1 MRLTSIRLRRHTI
14 CAVAGLMLG
23 SRPAT
28 AQQVTVQQPLV
39 GVFQVNTTVSVPD
52 RGSAFLGGVRSAA
65 SGRSAFGPLRS
76 GSSLGLQRDASTAT
90 AHVYIHDLHA
100 MDEALL
106 ASAEPSRSALIDP
119 RVIER
124 LELRGRPDREL
135 PGPSGGDVDLA
146 LQAER
151 LAEQAEARGKF
162 AVAKLHWQRAAR
174 HGSQRA
180 AAQLAERDSV
190 TVKRR

>member
-1 MRLTSIRLRRHTI
+1 MCLKFLTVV
-14 CAVAGLMLG
+14 AVAGLLLG
-23 SRPAT
+23 SRPAA
-28 AQQVTVQQPLV
+28 AQQVTVQQPVV

-65 SGRSAFGPLRS
+65 SGRSSFGPFRS

-106 ASAEPSRSALIDP
+106 ASAGSARDSLIDP
-119 RVIER
+119 RILNR
-124 LELRGRPDREL
+124 LERQDRTDREL
-135 PGPSGGDVDLA
+135 PGPPAGDMDLA

-180 AAQLAERDSV
+180 ADQLAERDHAS
-190 TVKRR
+190 VKRR